1 MRRGDSLSLGTRTGT
16 TLPIVYLVL
25 VLLRALFVLLLQ
37 VPVLLLGLFVVLLRI
52 GLLVDLGESSVGVP
66 RLVVRW
72 GGVAVLVVGV
82 STSHAFPRVVVV

>member
-1 MRRGDSLSLGTRTGT
+1 M
-16 TLPIVYLVL
+16 VL
-25 VLLRALFVLLLQ
+25 VLLRVQFVLLLR
-37 VPVLLLGLFVVLLRI
+37 VFMVCPGLFVVAFRI
-52 GLLVDLGESSVGVP
+52 GPLIDLGESLVGVP